1 MRLRFFSLF
10 VLMLLASSACA
21 RGLTADTL
29 KSQKRNRFYGF
40 PILFYLPE
48 TRFAIG
54 GVGVYSF
61 RFPNDSDRARPS
73 FINPSFALTQNKQIL
88 LFLPFQLF
96 PKNQVYS
103 IYGELG
109 YYKYNYFFYGIG
121 NAQDPAFRERYAV
134 DYPRVRITALR
145 RTGKKLYAGLRYWFE
160 DWKLYDLEAS
170 GQLINQTIRGSKGG
184 RVSGIGAVF
193 NSDTRNNIFSPSFG
207 HLSEMSIQ
215 LFHRNTFSQYTF
227 SRLLIDYAKYV
238 KLSPSTVLALNG
250 IADLYYGDTPFF
262 LLASMGGT
270 KKMRG
275 FYEGRFRD
283 KKLILAQ
290 AEIRQHIWWRFGVV
304 AFGGL
309 GIVSSEI
316 NYFKTSNTRYTY
328 GGGIR
333 FMLDQKEK
341 LNIRLDY
348 GRGTYR
354 SSGFYLTIGE
364 AF

>member
-1 MRLRFFSLF
+1 MVMAFG
-10 VLMLLASSACA
+10 ACA
-21 RGLTADTL
+21 RGLDEDTL
-29 KSQKRNRFYGF
+29 KPQKRNRFYGF

-73 FINPSFALTQNKQIL
+73 FINPSFAVTQNKQIL

-121 NAQDPAFRERYAV
+121 NENAPNFRERYAV
-134 DYPRVRITALR
+134 DYPRIRITAQR
-145 RTGKKLYAGLRYWFE
+145 RISKNTYFGLRYWFE
-160 DWKLYDLEAS
+160 DWKLYDFDPAGKLVQQQIS
-170 GQLINQTIRGSKGG
+170 GSKGG
-184 RVSGIGAVF
+184 RVSGIGTVLT
-193 NSDTRNNIFSPSFG
+193 SDSRNNIFSPERGSLF
-207 HLSEMSIQ
+207 ETSIQ
-215 LFHRNTFSQYTF
+215 LFHENTGSEYTF
-227 SRLLIDYAKYV
+227 SRFLIDYSKYT
-238 KLSPSTVLALNG
+238 KLAPSTVLALHG
-250 IADLYYGDTPFF
+250 VADWNFGAPPFS
-262 LLASMGGT
+262 LLAAMGGT
-270 KKMRG
+270 KRMRG

-290 AEIRQHIWWRFGVV
+290 AEIRQHIWWRFGAV

-309 GIVSSEI
+309 GIVASEI
-316 NYFKTSNTRYTY
+316 NYFRISQTRYTY

-333 FMLDQKEK
+333 FMLDEKEK

-348 GRGTYR
+348 GRGTYK